1 MNQLS
6 CSDGHWTDRI
16 ICVDYTEGIGC
27 YMGCGFVWRIA
38 QNRGWKRKVSS
49 FFFFSLKDCT
59 KLVHSVSRKRM
70 FSFNSYSYLMK
81 QHVLS
86 WIFDW

>member
-1 MNQLS
+1 MLHGMWICMAN
-6 CSDGHWTDRI
+6 CSKSG
-16 ICVDYTEGIGC
+16 VEKKG
-27 YMGCGFVWRIA
+27 VELL
-38 QNRGWKRKVSS
+38 
-49 FFFFSLKDCT
+49 FFSLKDCT

-70 FSFNSYSYLMK
+70 LSFNSYSYLMK